1 MGSGF
6 ARADGD
12 MFSISPSSPI
22 SGKPML
28 IYLNDTTL
36 SLATISIEN
45 ASGIIWSE
53 TIGFV
58 NGSAVIGPISLSAGN
73 YTLNAV
79 LWQVNSTTGDFTTS
93 VATLDFTVSLPIA
106 EPEKYTPI
114 QVIIVGISF
123 VFLVLGVL
131 AMFTFL
137 SGRLLPQ
144 EAPKPVVTTPSD
156 EGERI
161 AAIAAVIK
169 LRGK

>member
-1 MGSGF
+1 
-6 ARADGD
+6 
-12 MFSISPSSPI
+12 
-22 SGKPML
+22 
-28 IYLNDTTL
+28 
-36 SLATISIEN
+36 
-45 ASGIIWSE
+45 
-53 TIGFV
+53 
-58 NGSAVIGPISLSAGN
+58 VIGPISLSAGN